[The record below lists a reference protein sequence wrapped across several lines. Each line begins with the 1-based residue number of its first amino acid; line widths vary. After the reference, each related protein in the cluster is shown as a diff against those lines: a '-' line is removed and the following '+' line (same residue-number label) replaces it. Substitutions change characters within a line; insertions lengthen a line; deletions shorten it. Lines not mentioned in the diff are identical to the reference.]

1 MLQNRDKLYKKA
13 EKIDDETLSDKIE
26 TNYEIE
32 NEKNYDFILVKD
44 VKEFIKEVKERINIE
59 LGKPAIL
66 TGNYRLLMNVKGI
79 IDELA
84 GDKLI

>member
-13 EKIDDETLSDKIE
+13 EKIDDETLNDKIE
-26 TNYEIE
+26 TNYKIE

-44 VKEFIKEVKERINIE
+44 VKDWIKTLKKDLNSDNLTIAEIN
-59 LGKPAIL
+59 A
-66 TGNYRLLMNVKGI
+66 I
-79 IDELA
+79 IDRRL